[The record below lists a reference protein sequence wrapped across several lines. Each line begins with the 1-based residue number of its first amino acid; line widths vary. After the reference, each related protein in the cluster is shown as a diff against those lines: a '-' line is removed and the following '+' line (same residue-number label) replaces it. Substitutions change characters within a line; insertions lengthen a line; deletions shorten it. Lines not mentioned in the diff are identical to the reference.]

1 MRAHACAVNV
11 NHEEGLLQ
19 PRETIATVTGLNMGV
34 NAVKKMVNQ
43 KNLIHQLIHAR
54 VSLVSIV
61 AETELSAS
69 RNLCANTASYVG
81 NVI

>member
-43 KNLIHQLIHAR
+43 KTSFTNTFTR
-54 VSLVSIV
+54 VS
-61 AETELSAS
+61 
-69 RNLCANTASYVG
+69 R
-81 NVI
+81 